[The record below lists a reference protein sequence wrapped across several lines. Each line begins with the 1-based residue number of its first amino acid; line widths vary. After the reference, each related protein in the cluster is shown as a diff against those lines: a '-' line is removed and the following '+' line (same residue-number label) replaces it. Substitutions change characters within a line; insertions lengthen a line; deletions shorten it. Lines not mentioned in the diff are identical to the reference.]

1 MPFVDKVTLLDGVEA
16 TDTATAGILRYVKK
30 TLQFIGMTTA
40 TAKVHVSNNG
50 TNWLDYVV
58 DINTDT
64 VIAINDL
71 YGHLRVVIDE
81 YAAGTISV
89 ILVAHE

>member
-1 MPFVDKVTLLDGVEA
+1 MPFVDKVTLLDAVVA
-16 TDTATAGILRYVKK
+16 VDTATAGVLRYVKK

-50 TNWLDYVV
+50 TDWLNYVV
-58 DINTDT
+58 DVNTDT
-64 VIAINDL
+64 MITINDL

-81 YAAGTISV
+81 YEAGTISV